1 MRKAAPQAGTISGQG
16 ADAVPRAQRGPIPY
30 TLGMNMTRLPALLV
44 LLPLLGADAGAPAD
58 KKDAKPV
65 AVALAAKKAEVALGE
80 PMELAVTIENKGAAP
95 VSVPKPVLS
104 SRSVTFLVT
113 FGKTTFEW
121 KRFIRDV
128 YQVEDPARVSLKPGE
143 KAEAVFAAPSVAAGD
158 YKIRARYDAPG
169 GALESPEIA
178 IRVKPRVEGEK
189 EKRREAREMEAV
201 IETTHGSFRARLWP
215 ERALGTVWNFA
226 ELAAKGFFD
235 NTKIHR
241 IIGDFMFQG
250 GDPDGTGMGG
260 PGYSIPAEF
269 NDARHEPGVLSMAR
283 TDHPDS
289 AGSQFFVCLGTPDFL
304 DGKYTAFGRVSDGAE
319 ALARFAKIPV
329 EASDSGESSV
339 PKEDVR
345 FKKIRLEPKFEPAPE
360 K

>member
-1 MRKAAPQAGTISGQG
+1 
-16 ADAVPRAQRGPIPY
+16 
-30 TLGMNMTRLPALLV
+30 MNVTRLPALL
-44 LLPLLGADAGAPAD
+44 LILPLLGADAGAPAD

-65 AVALAAKKAEVALGE
+65 AVSLAAKKAEVVLGE
-80 PMELAVTIENKGAAP
+80 PIELAVTIENRGDAP
-95 VSVPKPVLS
+95 VSVPKPILS

-113 FGKTTFEW
+113 FGKSTFEW
-121 KRFIRDV
+121 KRFIKDV
-128 YQVEDPARVSLKPGE
+128 YQVEDPARVPLKPGE
-143 KAEAVFAAPSVAAGD
+143 KTEAVFAAPSVAAGD
-158 YKIRARYDAPG
+158 YKIRARVDAPS
-169 GALESPEIA
+169 GALESAEITVK
-178 IRVKPRVEGEK
+178 VKPRVEGEK
-189 EKRREAREMEAV
+189 EKRREARELEAV
-201 IETTHGSFRARLWP
+201 VETTHGAFRVRLWP

-226 ELAAKGFFD
+226 ELAGKGFFD

-241 IIGDFMFQG
+241 IISDFMFQG

-289 AGSQFFVCLGTPDFL
+289 AGSQFFVCLGSPSFL
-304 DGKYTAFGRVSDGAE
+304 DGKYTAFGRVSEGTETLD
-319 ALARFAKIPV
+319 RFVKIPV
-329 EASDSGESSV
+329 VAGDSGESSV

-345 FKKIRLEPKFEPAPE
+345 FKRIRLEPKFEPAPE